1 MTARSRLNRGLVVL
15 TLLWAVAPAAQAGTT
30 VATFR
35 SKGDTLTANFSTVDR
50 DNSCLLSFVSL
61 TSADLIEKIR
71 PDGRIET
78 VRTMLTL
85 IRVDTCRGDLLFSGA
100 GTTSASVV
108 TVAAN
113 LSSAELTATVS
124 MLDDRSG
131 ATSDFQVNLT
141 WEATTKAVTSNFTDS
156 FKDKDLGIKVKGH
169 FQGTMREAVAT
180 GTVFGLGQNLT
191 PEPSDSASIQRQN
204 FGTQEITKT
213 F

>member
-1 MTARSRLNRGLVVL
+1 MTARSRLNKGLVVL

-30 VATFR
+30 VSTFR
-35 SKGDTLTANFSTVDR
+35 SKGDTVVATFMAVDR
-50 DNSCLLSFVSL
+50 DNSCLVSFVSL

-85 IRVDTCRGDLLFSGA
+85 IRFNSCAGDLLFSGS
-100 GTTSASVV
+100 GTTSTSVV

-113 LSSAELTATVS
+113 LSSAELTAAVS
-124 MLDDRSG
+124 MLDDL
-131 ATSDFQVNLT
+131 TQTFSDFQVSLT

-156 FKDKDLGIKVKGH
+156 FKDKDLGIKVKSH
-169 FQGTMREAVAT
+169 FRATIREAVAT

-191 PEPSDSASIQRQN
+191 AEPSDSAMIQRQSSG
-204 FGTQEITKT
+204 FQQITKT